1 MRYRQKRDLY
11 WDAIDGI
18 QAANKA
24 LEALA
29 IDYKDEVASTLWDD
43 TLALWDAVLK
53 QSIEHNAR
61 RRSGDGDT

>member
-1 MRYRQKRDLY
+1 MSYRQKRDLY

-29 IDYKDEVASTLWDD
+29 IDYKDEAASTLWDD

-53 QSIEHNAR
+53 QSIKHNER
-61 RRSGDGDT
+61 RRMGDGNT